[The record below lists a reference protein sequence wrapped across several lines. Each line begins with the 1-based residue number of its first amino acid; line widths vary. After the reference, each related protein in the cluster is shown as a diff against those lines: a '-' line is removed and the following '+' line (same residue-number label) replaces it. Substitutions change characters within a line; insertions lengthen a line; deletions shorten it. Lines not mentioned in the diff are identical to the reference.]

1 MGKVT
6 NKIRFLKMKKKEKGE
21 RMKRFFKRA
30 ASGILVLAMVVTLLQ
45 SLPGAWLTVAAEN
58 GVSPKVSDLVQ
69 IQVGDVI
76 KDMEVYRNG
85 VYETKVT
92 LPEGSHEAKLLLNG
106 TEVGKTDSVTVG
118 TDTEVYFRLKDGEL
132 VDSVNQDYVVHSAAI
147 VGNFWGIQ
155 FVDKEENEYN
165 IASWNPAD
173 ENAELTY
180 LGGGM
185 YGRTFY
191 MTELAEDVA
200 LCDGGYK
207 IAFDDKWD
215 YSIGNGVGNIAVT
228 IPAGTTQFTVLVDEI
243 SGVVYDSVRTPDFSI
258 AQNSGEITGKSLA
271 TTISLIGD
279 ARGADDWNPSA
290 TGYEFTQIS
299 DTLYRYQKTFAK
311 GTYNYKCVFNY
322 ANWYEVEGNRSLNI
336 TSDQTNVVFLYNT
349 TTGKLTDSINNT
361 TDVATALG
369 MATAP
374 TKAEVIDL
382 ANGKTQFVV
391 VAEAGATVSL
401 VYGKKAEVETKGADA
416 LTKVSCKE
424 QGEGAFSSEAI
435 FFGDEAV
442 DVVYYYEVNGE
453 KVLDDSNETV
463 TVGENEY
470 LHYTREK
477 FEGRTVNVPGT
488 FPGQSWDANSNAMT
502 YQGNGLYSYT
512 FKDVP
517 AANYEFKIAFTSW
530 SENYGVGGAKDGA
543 NYSLSVPETQDVTV
557 YYSDFSHLAVTSI
570 DYIFADITLSGT
582 GIPEGTKLK
591 DDGLTGIYS
600 VTVPME
606 AGTYTNIQVDYDKE
620 VYKFETVKVEEAKDV
635 TFYFDPSSEIYYS
648 NASNVPIEE
657 ENVYYNTKETTC
669 KSVYGAVATG
679 EEVTFSLT
687 TGTDISTVRMVVK
700 GVEKK
705 VLSLEKEGEVKNG
718 IQKWSVTTEFSKIGE
733 DTYYFVLSNGSTVK
747 IYADDDG
754 YYGEGTITDLT
765 NITPYELVVYKDGFE
780 TPDWMKDAVIY
791 QIFPERF
798 YDGDLS
804 NDFAQTSARGAED
817 YEYVTDWYTL
827 PENPEQEG
835 LLSQEDYEAAGAFY
849 GDGNWSN
856 EIYGGD
862 LAGITE
868 QIDYLKALGVNVIYI
883 NPVFSSISSHRY
895 DTSDYELIDPVLG
908 DLGDFKELVQVAE
921 ANGMHIV
928 LDGVFNHV
936 SDDSKYFDRYYK
948 FLEAGTTAIGAYP
961 YWAYV
966 YDVMAEQGVSQSTAE
981 DIAKNYFTEEYGIT
995 DYSYTEWFDVNNSYM
1010 TDGNGDVVTDT
1021 IGQRTGKGVY
1031 NYDGWWGYDSMPVI
1045 KSTNGSEYQTGNWAD
1060 EIIYSEDG
1068 SSVTQYWL
1076 SEGSNGWRLD
1086 VANEVSD
1093 ETWQNFR
1100 ESVKALDSDAVII
1113 GEIWDDATEY
1123 LLGDMYDSVMNYV
1136 FRNAVLSFAKGGTST
1151 DAMNTLEKLRERYPE
1166 EAYYAMM
1173 NLVGSHDTARVLS
1186 YLDGIDDDRKDT
1198 SIAGAFPTYEN
1209 TSDLAKERQYLVAF
1223 LQFTYAGAPTIYYGD
1238 EIGMVGADDP
1248 DDRRAFTWGQG
1259 NEELVTWYATLA
1271 EIRKQYSA
1279 LRTGTVEPFD
1289 CNENVIGYVR
1299 RDETDSLVV
1308 LANNSQEA
1316 QEVVLNLKELG
1327 MESESLTD
1335 VVTGTTYQVT
1345 GNELTVRVPAL
1356 NGLILTEQA
1365 KEVTVNK
1372 SALEPAYEE
1381 SYTIAERVLA
1391 TSVSVDKKTLS
1402 LEKGKDATISAT
1414 VAPTDAT
1421 NGGEIVWT
1429 SSDEKVATVSANGV
1443 VTALKAGTATI
1454 TATATY
1460 SREQVKAICTV
1471 TVTDDT
1477 KDAGDSDTDDNSGS
1491 SDTSDTDN
1499 SDVDH
1504 SSEDS
1509 NKDESKDLSGDV
1521 TETVTTTDTTA
1532 KTTTVTATQENVLET
1547 ITNATDGTTVQMK
1560 VSSSADTIS
1569 GTALNALAGKNVT
1582 LQVSLENGI
1591 TWKINGRNLK
1601 AGTNYSNIDLG
1612 VVLNSNE
1619 IPTTLVNKIPDSKT
1633 TVQLSLDYDGEFG
1646 FEMVMN
1652 VPIGTEYK
1660 GLYANLYYYNE
1671 ATGALEFVTA
1681 VKIGE
1686 DGSADLPF
1694 EHASDYVIAI
1704 SEKNLEATAS
1714 AVKTGDE
1721 TSMTTIWML
1730 ALGMLLLGAGAIAGK
1745 RRKRNL

>member
-1 MGKVT
+1 
-6 NKIRFLKMKKKEKGE
+6 
-21 RMKRFFKRA
+21 MKRFFKRA

-45 SLPGAWLTVAAEN
+45 SLPGAWLTVAAED
-58 GVSPKVSDLVQ
+58 GISPSVSDRIQ

-76 KDMEVYRNG
+76 TDMEVYLNG
-85 VYETKVT
+85 VYEAKVA
-92 LPEGSHEAKLLLNG
+92 LPAGSHEAKLLVNG
-106 TEVGKTDSVTVG
+106 TETAKTDSVSVEN
-118 TDTEVYFRLKDGEL
+118 DTEVYFRLKDGEL
-132 VDSVNQDYVVHSAAI
+132 VDSVNQDYVVHSVAL

-155 FVDKEENEYN
+155 FVDENQEAYN
-165 IASWNPAD
+165 IGSWNPAD
-173 ENAELTY
+173 ENAELSY

-191 MTELAEDVA
+191 MNELAEDVTV
-200 LCDGGYK
+200 CDAGYK
-207 IAFDDKWD
+207 VAFDDSWD
-215 YSIGNGVGNIAVT
+215 YSIGNGSGNIAVT

-243 SGVVYDSVRTPDFSI
+243 NGVVYDSVRTPDFSI

-322 ANWYEVEGNRSLNI
+322 ANWYEAEAGNRSLNI

-374 TKAEVIDL
+374 VAAEVIDL
-382 ANGKTQFVV
+382 TNGKTQFVT
-391 VAEAGATVSL
+391 VAETGAQVSL
-401 VYGKKAEVETKGADA
+401 VYGKKAEVEEKGADA

-424 QGEGAFSSEAI
+424 QGEGVFSSGDI

-442 DVVYYYEVNGE
+442 DLVYYYEVNGT
-453 KVLDDSNETV
+453 KTLDDSNEAV
-463 TVGENEY
+463 TVDGNEY
-470 LHYTREK
+470 LHYTRAK
-477 FEGRTVNVPGT
+477 FTGRTVNVPGT
-488 FPGQSWDANSNAMT
+488 FPGPSWDANSNVMT

-530 SENYGVGGAKDGA
+530 SENYGVGGAQDGA
-543 NYSLSVPETQDVTV
+543 NYSLTVSETQDVTV

-606 AGTYTNIQVDYDKE
+606 AGAYDDIQIDYDNE
-620 VYKFETVKVEEAKDV
+620 VYAFDTVEVEEAKDV
-635 TFYFDPSSEIYYS
+635 TFYFDPSSEIYY
-648 NASNVPIEE
+648 NDASNDPIEE
-657 ENVYYNTKETTC
+657 DQVYYNTKETAC

-679 EEVTFSLT
+679 EDVTFSLT

-705 VLSLEKEGEVKNG
+705 VLSLEKEGKAKSG
-718 IQKWSVTTEFSKIGE
+718 TQKWSVTTEFSEIGE
-733 DTYYFVLSNGSTVK
+733 NTYYFVLSNGSTVK

-765 NITPYELVVYKDGFE
+765 NITPYELVVYQDGFE

-827 PENPEQEG
+827 PENPDQEG
-835 LLSQEDYEAAGAFY
+835 LLSQEDYEATGAFY

-868 QIDYLKALGVNVIYI
+868 RIDYLKALGINVIYI

-921 ANGMHIV
+921 ENGMHIV

-948 FLEAGTTAIGAYP
+948 FLEAGMNAIGAYP

-1010 TDGNGDVVTDT
+1010 TDDNGEVVTDT

-1031 NYDGWWGYDSMPVI
+1031 SYDGWWGYDSMPVV

-1076 SEGSNGWRLD
+1076 SEGSDGWRLD

-1093 ETWQNFR
+1093 ETWQKFR
-1100 ESVKALDSDAVII
+1100 ESVKALNSDAVII

-1151 DAMNTLEKLRERYPE
+1151 DAMNTLEKLRERYPQ

-1198 SIAGAFPTYEN
+1198 SIAGAFPTYET

-1259 NEELVTWYATLA
+1259 NKELVTWYATLA
-1271 EIRKQYSA
+1271 EIRSSYTA

-1289 CNENVIGYVR
+1289 CNSNVIGYVR
-1299 RDETDSLVV
+1299 RDESDSLIV

-1316 QEVVLNLKELG
+1316 QEVTLNLGEL
-1327 MESESLTD
+1327 EIETESLTD
-1335 VVTGTTYQVT
+1335 VITGSTYEVT

-1356 NGLILTEQA
+1356 NGLILAEQA
-1365 KEVTVNK
+1365 KKITVNQ
-1372 SALEPAYEE
+1372 SALAPAYEE
-1381 SYTIAERVLA
+1381 SYTIEERVLA

-1402 LEKGKDATISAT
+1402 LEKGKNSKISAT
-1414 VAPTDAT
+1414 VAPADAT
-1421 NGGEIVWT
+1421 NGGEVVWT
-1429 SSDEKVATVSANGV
+1429 SSDEQVATVSANGV
-1443 VTALKAGTATI
+1443 VTALKAGTVTI

-1471 TVTDDT
+1471 TVTDSSQNT
-1477 KDAGDSDTDDNSGS
+1477 GDSDNSGNENNSGSDNNSGS
-1491 SDTSDTDN
+1491 SDNSNVDN
-1499 SDVDH
+1499 SN
-1504 SSEDS
+1504 EDNS
-1509 NKDESKDLSGDV
+1509 NSGNNNLSGDV
-1521 TETVTTTDTTA
+1521 TETVTDTTTNTA
-1532 KTTTVTATQENVLET
+1532 TSTTTVTATQENVLET
-1547 ITNATDGTTVQMK
+1547 ITNATEGSMVQMK

-1569 GTALNALAGKNVT
+1569 GAALNALAGKNVT
-1582 LQVSLENGI
+1582 LQVSLDNGI

-1601 AGTNYSNIDLG
+1601 AGTNYDNIDLG

-1619 IPTTLVNKIPDSKT
+1619 VPAALVEKIPDSKA

-1652 VPIGTEYK
+1652 VPIGAEYK

-1686 DGSADLPF
+1686 DGSADLSF

-1704 SEKNLEATAS
+1704 SDKNLETTAS

-1721 TSMTTIWML
+1721 TSMTAIWML
-1730 ALGMLLLGAGAIAGK
+1730 AFGMLVAGTGAIAAK
-1745 RRKRNL
+1745 RRKRNS